1 MIKVI
6 SGTVGVFEN
15 NRMDLK
21 TSKSGPFELDGKREA
36 ELVASGIAKYHEQV
50 AAFAQAPAS
59 GKTPDP
65 SAGDGKED
73 DTKPGAAELPAYN
86 ESMKLDELKEI
97 AKAYGVGAEAM
108 RSKAQVV
115 TAIDAAKEA
124 AAKSS
129 EDDTD
134 EDENQLP
141 DLNAADPV

>member
-15 NRMDLK
+15 NRMELK

-36 ELVASGIAKYHEQV
+36 ELVASGIAKYHEQ
-50 AAFAQAPAS
+50 AAAPAQAATSDKIPE
-59 GKTPDP
+59 PP
-65 SAGDGKED
+65 AGDGKED
-73 DTKPGAAELPAYN
+73 DAKPGAAELPAYN
-86 ESMKLDELKEI
+86 EGMKLDELKEI
-97 AKAYGVGAEAM
+97 AKAYGVDAEAM

-115 TAIDAAKEA
+115 AAIDAAKEA
-124 AAKSS
+124 AAKGG

>member
-15 NRMDLK
+15 NRMELK
-21 TSKSGPFELDGKREA
+21 TSKNGPFELDGKREA
-36 ELVASGIAKYHEQV
+36 ELVASGIAKYHEQATAFSQ
-50 AAFAQAPAS
+50 AAVSDKP
-59 GKTPDP
+59 PEP
-65 SAGDGKED
+65 PAGDEKED
-73 DTKPGAAELPAYN
+73 DAEPGTAELPAYN
-86 ESMKLDELKEI
+86 DSMKLDELKAI
-97 AKAYGVGAEAM
+97 AKAYGVDAEAM

-115 TAIDAAKEA
+115 AAIDTAKEA
-124 AAKSS
+124 AAKDS